1 MSINISKT
9 EKIIQEYLLD
19 EGLLRE
25 KLRGDKIGF
34 GFQFSFPPGSKGLP
48 MSVVN
53 PRDKNF
59 VIISIG
65 IQIPKQYIKALNS
78 LKNNKKMLFFKE
90 LRKFIILKNIFFR
103 IDVQNYRYEFFDQIF
118 IKNDSSI
125 SKNSFF
131 KRIRYLF
138 NCMQYSNLMLDDFS
152 SGQIKHEDLPRN
164 MGTDYSFYT

>member
-1 MSINISKT
+1 MSININKT
-9 EKIIQEYLLD
+9 EKLIQEYLLD
-19 EGLLRE
+19 EGILRE
-25 KLRGDKIGF
+25 KLKGDNIGF
-34 GFQFSFPPGSKGLP
+34 GYQFSFPPGSKGHP

-53 PRDKNF
+53 PKDKNF

-65 IQIPKQYIKALNS
+65 IQISKPYIEALNS
-78 LKNNKKMLFFKE
+78 LKDNKKILFFKE

-103 IDVQNYRYEFFDQIF
+103 IDVENYRYEFFDQIF

-138 NCMQYSNLMLDDFS
+138 NCMQYGNLILDDFC
-152 SGQIKHEDLPRN
+152 SGQVKHEDLN
-164 MGTDYSFYT
+164 HTIGTDYSLYT